1 MVQRNLTPVRIALT
15 PMTPSPLDSPS
26 TGDNIA
32 STQGNWEFT
41 AQVAQN
47 FDSHV
52 RKSVPF
58 YDVTQQLVLQLSDWF
73 VYKGATVYDI
83 GCATGTTLMALAER
97 HSAKQ
102 LKLIG
107 VDESTEMLAKV
118 GGDTQLPPN
127 IELLGQDIFDVDL
140 PPASASLIL
149 SLYTLQFIPTQKR
162 GQLLRKLY
170 SGLARRGAFIL
181 VEKVLDSDA
190 LLTDIYIQQHWEQ
203 KRSMG
208 FDVGEIY
215 NKAAALRGV
224 LTPLSTTENI
234 QMLQDAGFDRVSVCF
249 KWCNFAAFIAI
260 KS

>member
-1 MVQRNLTPVRIALT
+1 
-15 PMTPSPLDSPS
+15 MTQPSISSPS
-26 TGDNIA
+26 TGDNI
-32 STQGNWEFT
+32 SSPQGNWEFT
-41 AQVAQN
+41 AQVAAN
-47 FDSHV
+47 FNDHV

-58 YDVTQQLVLQLSDWF
+58 YDVTQELVLQLSDWF

-83 GCATGTTLMALAER
+83 GCATGTTLMALAQR

-102 LKLIG
+102 LQLIG
-107 VDESTEMLAKV
+107 VDESPQMLAKV
-118 GGDTQLPPN
+118 GGNTQLPDN
-127 IELLGQDIFDVDL
+127 IQLFDRDIFDVDL
-140 PPASASLIL
+140 APASASLIL

-170 SGLARRGAFIL
+170 NGLNRRGAFIL
-181 VEKVLDSDA
+181 VEKVLDSDP
-190 LLTDIYIQQHWEQ
+190 LLTDIYIQQHWAQ
-203 KRSMG
+203 KQAMG

-224 LTPLSTTENI
+224 LTPLSTAENI
-234 QMLQDAGFDRVSVCF
+234 EMLQDAGFDRVSVCF